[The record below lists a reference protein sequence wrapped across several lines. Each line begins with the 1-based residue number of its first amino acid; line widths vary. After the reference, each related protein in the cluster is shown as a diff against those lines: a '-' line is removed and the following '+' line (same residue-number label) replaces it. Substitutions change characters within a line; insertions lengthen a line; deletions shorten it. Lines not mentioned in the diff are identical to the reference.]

1 MPSNFFSKT
10 VQKQNGRK
18 AQNVMANLMAYSVVA
33 CYGILGLLVFGSIL
47 LPNTFSIGDLYEQIF
62 MILVMTI
69 GAFLALAKDIFSPRR
84 EITIQ
89 EVMDLAK
96 ILSGNNNVN
105 PEETTPEPENKP
117 EANAT

>member
-1 MPSNFFSKT
+1 
-10 VQKQNGRK
+10 
-18 AQNVMANLMAYSVVA
+18 MANLMAYSVVA

-47 LPNTFSIGDLYEQIF
+47 FPTTFVIADLYEQIF

-89 EVMDLAK
+89 EVMELAK
-96 ILSGNNNVN
+96 YMSGKN
-105 PEETTPEPENKP
+105 EPELEPMLENPPKDNG
-117 EANAT
+117 AS